1 MSSFDDTNEMK
12 PFIKKAMSIPLL
24 EEQIEKT
31 LAKKWLKKKDEAA
44 LHELIQSHIR
54 LVIAF
59 AVKYK
64 NYGLNL
70 SDLIQEGNIGLMKAA
85 ERFETEKEVRFS
97 TYASWWIRASIQD
110 FVLKNWSLV
119 RIATTS
125 KQKSLF
131 FSLRKLKQKIHQ
143 TEHGSIDYNTAQGIA
158 HDLSISTADVIK
170 MDARISQNDSSLN
183 HKISEDG
190 ENEFLELI
198 EDEDARPDDKIFS
211 KDDDTFKKEVIS
223 DALKELDSREVKII
237 KERHLTDKAKT
248 LDILGQELKISK
260 ERVRQI
266 EKNAMIKMKSFIS
279 KSDGADLLFKQ

>member
-24 EEQIEKT
+24 EEQREKT

-223 DALKELDSREVKII
+223 EALKELDSREVKII
-237 KERHLTDKAKT
+237 QERHLTDKDKT
-248 LDILGQELKISK
+248 LYILGQELKISK

>member
-1 MSSFDDTNEMK
+1 MSSFDDANEMK
-12 PFIKKAMSIPLL
+12 PFIKKAMSVPLL
-24 EEQIEKT
+24 EEQREKT

-211 KDDDTFKKEVIS
+211 KNDDTFKKEVIS